1 MKKGLIFIM
10 LFYCYSVALA
20 QESSFN
26 RRNLLFLEG
35 GGAFAAGVGI
45 GYERYLPA
53 GKLTAITAR
62 GGAGLIDHF
71 NEPSFFAGSS
81 FLYGKKFSAE
91 AGLNYIS
98 RIDRSNFKS
107 LDDDDEKMTDGIQAL
122 VGVRYQ
128 NQKNGLFFRI
138 FYVPPFGA
146 FGSWLP
152 YGGVSAG
159 YAF

>member
-1 MKKGLIFIM
+1 MKFLTVIIF
-10 LFYCYSVALA
+10 LFYCCSAVFA
-20 QESSFN
+20 QEFSSE
-26 RRNLLFLEG
+26 RKNLLFLEG

-45 GYERYLPA
+45 GYERYLST
-53 GKLTAITAR
+53 GKHTAITAR

-71 NEPSFFAGSS
+71 NESSFFAGSS

-98 RIDRSNFKS
+98 KIDRSNFKS
-107 LDDDDEKMTDGIQAL
+107 LDDDEEKMTEGIQAL
-122 VGVRYQ
+122 VGVRYL
-128 NQKNGLFFRI
+128 NQKKGLFLRV

-152 YGGVSAG
+152 FGGISAG